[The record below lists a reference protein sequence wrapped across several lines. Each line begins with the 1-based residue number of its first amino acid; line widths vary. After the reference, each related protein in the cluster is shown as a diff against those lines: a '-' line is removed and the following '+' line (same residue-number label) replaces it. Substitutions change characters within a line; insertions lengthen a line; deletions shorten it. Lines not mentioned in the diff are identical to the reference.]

1 MLRFDSFRADC
12 KMEVRMQGFMW
23 GSQEPSFHGTE
34 GEGELLVVGCP
45 IELFLIQVK
54 GAGFCMSPASSDQ
67 SLD

>member
-1 MLRFDSFRADC
+1 
-12 KMEVRMQGFMW
+12 MQGFIG